1 LTDKINAFDDNNV
14 WLSHSNKMLTMQI
27 IILQPLIFSM
37 NKFGI
42 DYLKYFLQLL
52 ILPAVIFSACNKPQ
66 IQFGQAYVDNSYA
79 NIILVDTFSAN
90 LSTVFKDSIV
100 TSGSATA
107 LVGHYNDNSFGS
119 ITSKS
124 FFELQP
130 PALTTIDPRSV
141 YDSMRLI
148 LIPNKSYY
156 GDTTL
161 PSQLSVFQ
169 LTNQMTFPL
178 YQTQFFNNTNFPV
191 NSAPLGTSN
200 VLIYPNNTD
209 SVFIRL
215 ADATGSQLFNLY
227 SSGDYSVQNLSSF
240 IGYFKGLQIAPGST
254 GMHAIYGFHD
264 TVTMRI
270 YYHVNGLFSTPKTL
284 DFSFYN
290 GDNTQFNQV
299 TSDRSGTPLTAFGGV
314 DGEISSTLTNKTSF
328 LQYITGF
335 IAKIRFPTIR
345 DLLLRTDY
353 LKIIRAE
360 LIVTPINQSYSGL
373 YPLPPSLYAY
383 TTDQNNDISSPLL
396 ASGVS
401 RFQNGNLIIDP
412 LYNSNTAY
420 TYDVTA
426 YLQQQISIGYANQ
439 NGLLLI
445 PPSPASISTFN
456 RVVIGDQKN
465 AIGNALQLKVYYV
478 SSTL

>member
-1 LTDKINAFDDNNV
+1 
-14 WLSHSNKMLTMQI
+14 MQI

-42 DYLKYFLQLL
+42 DHLKYFLQLL
-52 ILPAVIFSACNKPQ
+52 ILPAFILSACNKPQ
-66 IQFGQAYVDNSYA
+66 IQFGQAYVDNTYA
-79 NIILVDTFSAN
+79 NIILVDTFSAT
-90 LSTVFKDSIV
+90 LSTVFKDSIA
-100 TSGSATA
+100 TSGSATT
-107 LVGHYNDNSFGS
+107 LVGHYNDNNFGG

-130 PALTTIDPRSV
+130 PALTTLDPRSV

-161 PSQLSVFQ
+161 PSQLSVYQ
-169 LTNQMTFPL
+169 LTNPITFPL

-200 VLIYPNNTD
+200 VLIYPNYTD

-215 ADATGSQLFNLY
+215 ADATGSQIFNLY
-227 SSGDYSVQNLSSF
+227 SSGDYSVQNISSF
-240 IGYFKGLQIAPGST
+240 IGYFKGLQIAPGSN

-264 TVTMRI
+264 TATMRI

-299 TSDRSGTPLTAFGGV
+299 TSDRSGTPLAAVGGA
-314 DGEISSTLTNKTSF
+314 DQEIPSTQTNQVSF
-328 LQYITGF
+328 TQYLTGF
-335 IAKIRFPTIR
+335 FAKVKFPSIR

-360 LIVTPINQSYSGL
+360 LIVTPISQSYNL

-383 TTDQNNDISSPLL
+383 TTDQNNNIGAPLL
-396 ASGVS
+396 TPGTSS
-401 RFQNGNLIIDP
+401 SYQNGNVIIDP
-412 LYNSNTAY
+412 LYNANTSY
-420 TYDVTA
+420 TYDVTS
-426 YLQQQISIGYANQ
+426 YLQQQILIGYANQ

-456 RVVIGDQKN
+456 RLVIGDQKN
-465 AIGNALQLKVYYV
+465 SVGNALQLKVYYV

>member
-1 LTDKINAFDDNNV
+1 
-14 WLSHSNKMLTMQI
+14 MQI

-42 DYLKYFLQLL
+42 NFLKYFLQLL
-52 ILPAVIFSACNKPQ
+52 ILPALIFSACNKPQ

-130 PALTTIDPRSV
+130 PPLTTIDPKSV

-161 PSQLSVFQ
+161 PSEVSVFQ
-169 LTNQMTFPL
+169 LTNPMTFPL

-200 VLIYPNNTD
+200 VLIYPNYTD

-227 SSGDYSVQNLSSF
+227 SSGDNTVQNINSF
-240 IGYFKGLQIAPGST
+240 IGYFKGLQIAPGSS
-254 GMHAIYGFHD
+254 GMKAIYGFRD
-264 TVTMRI
+264 TATMRI
-270 YYHVNGLFSTPKTL
+270 YYHINGLFNTPKTL

-299 TSDRSGTPLTAFGGV
+299 TSDRSGTLLAAFGGA

-328 LQYITGF
+328 SQYITGF
-335 IAKIRFPTIR
+335 IAKIRFPSIR

-353 LKIIRAE
+353 LKIIKAE

-373 YPLPPSLYAY
+373 FPLPPALYAY
-383 TTDQNNDISSPLL
+383 TTDQTNNIGAPLVSAGSS
-396 ASGVS
+396 SYQS
-401 RFQNGNLIIDP
+401 GNLIIDP
-412 LYNSNTAY
+412 LYNANTSY
-420 TYDVTA
+420 TYDVTS

-465 AIGNALQLKVYYV
+465 AVGNALQLKVYYV